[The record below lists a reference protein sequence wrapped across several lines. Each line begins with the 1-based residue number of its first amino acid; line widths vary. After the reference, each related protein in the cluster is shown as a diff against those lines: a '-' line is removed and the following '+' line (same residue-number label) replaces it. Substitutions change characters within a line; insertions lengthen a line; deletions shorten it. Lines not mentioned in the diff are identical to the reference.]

1 MSTDVADSNPGTS
14 SERPPNR
21 FVGLS
26 PHRLQRQAF
35 PKTLSDKYR
44 LGEELGRGAYGHVFR
59 GLDTRTGQHVAI
71 KQIGLERIPAG
82 GLPGIVREVELLKTL
97 NHPNIVKYYGS
108 LRTDTHLYIVLEY
121 MENGAL
127 SGVIKSSSFGPFP
140 ETLVAVYVQQV
151 LQGLAYLHAQGVVH
165 RDIKGANILTTKEG
179 VVKLADFG
187 VAAQLSDLDTRAS
200 GGGGALAGPGP
211 AASSPVGTVYWMAPE
226 VIEHSAVAP
235 AGDIWSVG
243 CLAIELFTG
252 SPPYY
257 DMQPMSALYNIVAD
271 THPPLP
277 RDISASMRDFLL
289 KCFAR
294 DPRERPSAAA
304 LAEHPWVTYN
314 RRTLRGTWS
323 RTRGGRAGGRAGDAH
338 TSVALVVERMLAV
351 DEGGD
356 GDGRGAGA
364 TEAGAPA
371 AGGHPPPPPSPA
383 AAQQAQAQRA
393 QQAAGPGGS
402 PEPPG
407 TDDLTGAG
415 LLARLQARRESSAG
429 AGVSGKDG
437 PGVAPPP
444 PAGSETAASVRR
456 QLASLDLGPPAAPRN
471 QVKEAAAAAS
481 CAALAGLLRGGEAA
495 EAARALLAGQ
505 GLSALRELLG
515 SPSERLLDRAL
526 DATLF
531 ALSGTAGRACL
542 APAMALGFAPALL
555 RFAAPSHSHILRVQ
569 AARAAEIL
577 CASSI
582 GARAVLSSDA
592 LPAML
597 DLLLPP
603 ERGDASPAL
612 CVELMQPALNACW
625 LLLHRSA
632 AAAEEPSAARQ
643 PAEGLPP
650 LDALLRALA
659 AAALPQRMTAV
670 LRTVLS
676 AYCLKAGLNGPVG
689 RGPGNHSRSA
699 SVPLT
704 ETELA
709 QLAEEK
715 PTSSG
720 ETTPPHTPS
729 RTNSPRG
736 QGPSLTATLGSP
748 RRGPSPTSAQQT
760 VSRLASSVSMRS
772 EDGLTAGA
780 PPPRSPV
787 KRAGRADAP
796 APPPPA
802 PSPLPLLDAILNM
815 YAAMVLG
822 DGVVKAALVQRTV
835 LAPLFEVTAFLPPP
849 LALTVV
855 SAVRALTVDP
865 TTLGPLADASGV
877 AFLVA
882 QLARAGEPLLQD
894 QALSALH
901 RMAAADRAR
910 QEQAAVAGAVPFLCQ
925 LGILPQRGAVAAHAH
940 GLAVSLLC
948 ALARGGARV
957 RAELWAHDALSV
969 FLHLLKDEACQ
980 VEVLDALAAWLAAD
994 APRIEARLAAGDA
1007 QTRLVTLVPVMS
1019 TAGEGDALCA
1029 LLVPLQRLLSLSPRM
1044 ARELAQNGLVPRVT
1058 ELLRRPTSPTTL
1070 PALDVLATLVAAAA
1084 QPRALAARFRL
1095 AQVLVPLAGQ
1105 AGMQPGVAEKVAQLL
1120 QAIRG

>member
-140 ETLVAVYVQQV
+140 ETLVAVYVQQ
-151 LQGLAYLHAQGVVH
+151 GLAYLHAQGVVH

-187 VAAQLSDLDTRAS
+187 
-200 GGGGALAGPGP
+200 
-211 AASSPVGTVYWMAPE
+211 
-226 VIEHSAVAP
+226 HSAVAP

-314 RRTLRGTWS
+314 RRTLRGT
-323 RTRGGRAGGRAGDAH
+323 
-338 TSVALVVERMLAV
+338 
-351 DEGGD
+351 
-356 GDGRGAGA
+356 
-364 TEAGAPA
+364 
-371 AGGHPPPPPSPA
+371 
-383 AAQQAQAQRA
+383 
-393 QQAAGPGGS
+393 
-402 PEPPG
+402 
-407 TDDLTGAG
+407 
-415 LLARLQARRESSAG
+415 LQARRESSTG

-444 PAGSETAASVRR
+444 PAGSETAAS
-456 QLASLDLGPPAAPRN
+456 
-471 QVKEAAAAAS
+471 
-481 CAALAGLLRGGEAA
+481 
-495 EAARALLAGQ
+495 

-720 ETTPPHTPS
+720 ETTPPRTPS

-760 VSRLASSVSMRS
+760 VSRLASSVSM
-772 EDGLTAGA
+772 
-780 PPPRSPV
+780 
-787 KRAGRADAP
+787 
-796 APPPPA
+796 
-802 PSPLPLLDAILNM
+802 
-815 YAAMVLG
+815 
-822 DGVVKAALVQRTV
+822 
-835 LAPLFEVTAFLPPP
+835 
-849 LALTVV
+849 
-855 SAVRALTVDP
+855 
-865 TTLGPLADASGV
+865 
-877 AFLVA
+877 
-882 QLARAGEPLLQD
+882 
-894 QALSALH
+894 
-901 RMAAADRAR
+901 
-910 QEQAAVAGAVPFLCQ
+910 
-925 LGILPQRGAVAAHAH
+925 
-940 GLAVSLLC
+940 
-948 ALARGGARV
+948 
-957 RAELWAHDALSV
+957 
-969 FLHLLKDEACQ
+969 
-980 VEVLDALAAWLAAD
+980 
-994 APRIEARLAAGDA
+994 
-1007 QTRLVTLVPVMS
+1007 
-1019 TAGEGDALCA
+1019 
-1029 LLVPLQRLLSLSPRM
+1029 
-1044 ARELAQNGLVPRVT
+1044 
-1058 ELLRRPTSPTTL
+1058 
-1070 PALDVLATLVAAAA
+1070 
-1084 QPRALAARFRL
+1084 
-1095 AQVLVPLAGQ
+1095 
-1105 AGMQPGVAEKVAQLL
+1105 
-1120 QAIRG
+1120 

>member
-140 ETLVAVYVQQV
+140 ETLVAVYVQQ
-151 LQGLAYLHAQGVVH
+151 GLAYLHAQGVVH

-289 KCFAR
+289 
-294 DPRERPSAAA
+294 
-304 LAEHPWVTYN
+304 N
-314 RRTLRGTWS
+314 
-323 RTRGGRAGGRAGDAH
+323 
-338 TSVALVVERMLAV
+338 
-351 DEGGD
+351 
-356 GDGRGAGA
+356 
-364 TEAGAPA
+364 
-371 AGGHPPPPPSPA
+371 
-383 AAQQAQAQRA
+383 
-393 QQAAGPGGS
+393 
-402 PEPPG
+402 
-407 TDDLTGAG
+407 
-415 LLARLQARRESSAG
+415 
-429 AGVSGKDG
+429 
-437 PGVAPPP
+437 
-444 PAGSETAASVRR
+444 
-456 QLASLDLGPPAAPRN
+456 
-471 QVKEAAAAAS
+471 
-481 CAALAGLLRGGEAA
+481 
-495 EAARALLAGQ
+495 
-505 GLSALRELLG
+505 
-515 SPSERLLDRAL
+515 PSERLLDRAL

-720 ETTPPHTPS
+720 ETTPPRTPS

-822 DGVVKAALVQRTV
+822 DGVVKAALVQRAV